1 MRSRIATD
9 TGKGL
14 VICVVLVCIAG
25 WVVHVI
31 DRHREEHGHCAP
43 LAAIDVVLA
52 QRDQGHGMREG
63 QDVGCGGHASFFAT
77 GRVSDAVRRPRTD
90 SEQVQ

>member
-1 MRSRIATD
+1 MRSRVATD

-14 VICVVLVCIAG
+14 VICIVLVGVAG

-31 DRHREEHGHCAP
+31 NRHAEEHGHCMP

-52 QRDQGHGMREG
+52 QRDQGDAARGLEGGGRHGCFIARG
-63 QDVGCGGHASFFAT
+63 SLSTPLNSV
-77 GRVSDAVRRPRTD
+77 VR
-90 SEQVQ
+90 

>member
-1 MRSRIATD
+1 MRSQASTD
-9 TGKGL
+9 LWHGL
-14 VICVVLVCIAG
+14 MACVALLVVAG

-31 DRHREEHGHCAP
+31 NRHAEEHGHCAP

-52 QRDQGHGMREG
+52 QRHQGDGKREG
-63 QDVGCGGHASFFAT
+63 QDVGCGSHASFFAT

-90 SEQVQ
+90 SEHAQ

>member
-1 MRSRIATD
+1 MRSLSISD

-14 VICVVLVCIAG
+14 VICIVLVAIAG

-43 LAAIDVVLA
+43 RAPIDVELA
-52 QRDQGHGMREG
+52 QRHEGDGAREG
-63 QDVGCGGHASFFAT
+63 QDVGCSGHASFFAT
-77 GRVSDAVRRPRTD
+77 GMVSDAVRRPRTD
-90 SEQVQ
+90 SEPAQ